1 MESSFNPETQYLVF
15 KQIYIDR
22 DETIYIYKGQS
33 YPTYTI
39 DIHACTQQEMQDYW
53 TLGLIHLFDVV
64 DLLV

>member
-39 DIHACTQQEMQDYW
+39 DIHTCTQQEMQDYW
-53 TLGLIHLFDVV
+53 TLGLIHLFDIV
-64 DLLV
+64 DLSV